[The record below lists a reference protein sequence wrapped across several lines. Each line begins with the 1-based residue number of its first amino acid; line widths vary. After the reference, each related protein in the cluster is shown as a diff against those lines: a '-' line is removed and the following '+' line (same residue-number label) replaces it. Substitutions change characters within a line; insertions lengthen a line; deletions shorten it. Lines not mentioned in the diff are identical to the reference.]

1 MDNLDLLLL
10 SGWLAKIVFA
20 IFSLGAIGGAAYLLF
35 TKNILYGAY
44 GFLVS
49 LISVAGLFI
58 LLGAEF
64 IGVSQ
69 IMIYV
74 GGVLVLIMF
83 GIMLSANGKN
93 ALEVSNVNLLL
104 SLLIALCVSSGLIY
118 MVSQMNIAYDEQSY
132 EGVNQVNE
140 LGMHLMT
147 THVSLLEII
156 GVLLLVVLIGAS
168 FIAKKRFEDA

>member
-1 MDNLDLLLL
+1 MDKLDILLS
-10 SGWLAKIVFA
+10 SGWLAQTVFA
-20 IFSLGAIGGAAYLLF
+20 IFSIGSIGGAAYLLF
-35 TKNILYGAY
+35 AKNILYGAY

-49 LISVAGLFI
+49 LISVAGLFF

-104 SLLIALCVSSGLIY
+104 SLLIALFVSAGLIF
-118 MVSQMNIAYDEQSY
+118 MVSKMNVAYEEQAY
-132 EGVNQVNE
+132 EGVNQING
-140 LGMHLMT
+140 LGMDLMT

-168 FIAKKRFEDA
+168 FITKKRFEDA